1 MIGID
6 HSTAQIAVRERFAF
20 TKSAAEKALQTLKNI
35 KGVRGC
41 VLLST
46 CNRMELYV
54 SVDDDTR
61 MDHTLCSFYFPATVE
76 VADSELLI
84 AIASGNA
91 DAQTHHHVRQLREQ
105 LEQGFGE
112 KRP

>member
-1 MIGID
+1 MRLQMIGID

-20 TKSAAEKALQTLKNI
+20 TKSAAEQALQTLKKI

-54 SVDDDTR
+54 SLDEDTQI
-61 MDHTLCSFYFPATVE
+61 DLCAWVCEY
-76 VADSELLI
+76 
-84 AIASGNA
+84 
-91 DAQTHHHVRQLREQ
+91 RQLPVE
-105 LEQGFGE
+105 
-112 KRP
+112 